1 MKDVSVDPAKRE
13 VIAGPGVLWREFDAA
28 TQARGL
34 ATTGGQVSH
43 TGIAGLTLG
52 GGLGYLMGKHG
63 AACDNL
69 LSVQLVTAD
78 GAVLEVSEDQHPDL
92 FWGIRGAGANFGV
105 VTSLRYRLHPLGEIY
120 SGLLLYPRDRAAEL
134 MAFHQEF
141 LKTTPDE
148 LDTTVGFL
156 NSPEGVPLV
165 GVVCVFAGDPR
176 VGESVLAPLKQFGPP
191 LADLVRPTSYLE
203 AQQMFDAALPIGDR
217 YYWKSNFT
225 NDLSAGLADVLTRG
239 ANAMASPM
247 SMILLF
253 ELKGAI
259 QRVPKPAMAFDHR
272 DADFEMSIIGHW
284 TDPGHDLANVQWAR
298 DVWRAAQP
306 FVSSAVY
313 ANHMTEDE
321 TAERIRAAYGGGE
334 KLARLRLLKAQ
345 YDPENLFCSN
355 QNITPS

>member
-1 MKDVSVDPAKRE
+1 MSASTPPSGH

-28 TQARGL
+28 TQAHGL

-148 LDTTVGFL
+148 LDTTIGFL

-239 ANAMASPM
+239 ANAMASPL

-259 QRVPKPAMAFDHR
+259 QRVPNQPWH
-272 DADFEMSIIGHW
+272 SIIGTPTSRCRSSDTGRTLGTIW
-284 TDPGHDLANVQWAR
+284 LTCSGR
-298 DVWRAAQP
+298 GTCGAQRNR
-306 FVSSAVY
+306 SSVPRC
-313 ANHMTEDE
+313 TR
-321 TAERIRAAYGGGE
+321 T
-334 KLARLRLLKAQ
+334 
-345 YDPENLFCSN
+345 
-355 QNITPS
+355 T